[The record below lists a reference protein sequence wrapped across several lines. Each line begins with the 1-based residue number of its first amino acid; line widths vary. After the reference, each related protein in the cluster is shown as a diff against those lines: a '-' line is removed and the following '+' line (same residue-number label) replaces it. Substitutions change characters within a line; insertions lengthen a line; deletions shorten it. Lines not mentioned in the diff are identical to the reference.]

1 MSDSHLATHD
11 DAALPEPYSCLVDA
25 SNMVLELI
33 RDLDFKRGGGVAPRL
48 ASLYGYVAGE
58 LLNVNSQARNRPDP
72 VLKA

>member
-1 MSDSHLATHD
+1 MSDSHLATYD
-11 DAALPEPYSCLVDA
+11 DAAEPYNCLVDA
-25 SNMVLELI
+25 SSMVLQAI
-33 RDLDFKRGGGVAPRL
+33 RNLDFKRGGDVAPRL

>member
-11 DAALPEPYSCLVDA
+11 DAAEPYNCLVDA
-25 SNMVLELI
+25 SSMVLQAI
-33 RDLDFKRGGGVAPRL
+33 RNLDFKRGGDVAPRL

-58 LLNVNSQARNRPDP
+58 LLNVNSQARHRPDP

>member
-11 DAALPEPYSCLVDA
+11 DAGSAEPYSCLVDA

-33 RDLDFKRGGGVAPRL
+33 RDLDFKRGGDVAPRL

-58 LLNVNSQARNRPDP
+58 LLNVNTQARNRPDR